1 MIPALMVLMLALLA
15 VGLAFFQVGRAAI
28 FSTEAQ
34 TAADAAALGAV
45 QEVKAELM
53 AQVAATGT
61 SDLAAIDPVRVRLEA
76 ERWAQRNKAHVIRL
90 DRRGVDVKV
99 WVSTNATLG
108 REAERVDSSDEEGM
122 GRARSRIDVL
132 ALPSA
137 GGIGNIGSNGGNA
150 VDRIKEADWDDLKDE
165 ISQPPTCGNSAKT
178 NDLVKLG
185 KMLQAHGF
193 AVAENAEMGSNPA
206 DGDHSA
212 GGFHYKCRRSGALD
226 VNADNGPGSE
236 KSIIDGIVGDV
247 QKLGFR
253 TIWQAAGH
261 FNHIHIDVANSG
273 PIGVGGGDG
282 GAVGALEET
291 GLDVKLIDWDAAY
304 TPFGGFGGLGSGGFY
319 GGPPDPAVARTL
331 CNVLDDT
338 DASPKIR
345 LATFE
350 TAIVES
356 GVHNLNYG
364 DRDSVGVFQQR
375 TSQGW
380 GVGYSVMD
388 PDGAAREFIRR
399 AKGSYMSGPGY
410 TAGQLSQDVQRS
422 GFPLRYD
429 QVQGQALALLSKFC
443 GDKV

>member
-399 AKGSYMSGPGY
+399 ARGSYMSGPGY

>member
-1 MIPALMVLMLALLA
+1 
-15 VGLAFFQVGRAAI
+15 
-28 FSTEAQ
+28 
-34 TAADAAALGAV
+34 
-45 QEVKAELM
+45 
-53 AQVAATGT
+53 
-61 SDLAAIDPVRVRLEA
+61 
-76 ERWAQRNKAHVIRL
+76 
-90 DRRGVDVKV
+90 
-99 WVSTNATLG
+99 
-108 REAERVDSSDEEGM
+108 
-122 GRARSRIDVL
+122 
-132 ALPSA
+132 
-137 GGIGNIGSNGGNA
+137 
-150 VDRIKEADWDDLKDE
+150 
-165 ISQPPTCGNSAKT
+165 
-178 NDLVKLG
+178 
-185 KMLQAHGF
+185 
-193 AVAENAEMGSNPA
+193 
-206 DGDHSA
+206 
-212 GGFHYKCRRSGALD
+212 
-226 VNADNGPGSE
+226 
-236 KSIIDGIVGDV
+236 V

-304 TPFGGFGGLGSGGFY
+304 TPFAGLGGLGSGGFM
-319 GGPPDPAVARTL
+319 GGPPDPAVAKIL
-331 CNVLDDT
+331 CGVLDAT
-338 DASPKIR
+338 NASAKIR

-388 PDGAAREFIRR
+388 PAGAAGEFIRR
-399 AKGSYMSGPGY
+399 AKASPMNSPGY

-429 QVQGQALALLSKFC
+429 QVQGQAMAMLSKFC
-443 GDKV
+443 GDGN